1 MQLVTRADMR
11 AIEAAADAAGHSFA
25 DMMYRAGQAVAEAAE
40 DLLDGAPAIV
50 VALIGPGSNGG
61 DGLVASLAL
70 ADAGHI
76 IRALIWRRDPAD
88 GLLAEA
94 AANGAIE
101 LLLVEEDESMET
113 LAGWLSE
120 ADLVLD
126 ALLGTGADRPIDGEL
141 AEILD
146 LVGDAVHAEP
156 GGPTLLAVDLPT
168 GLDPDTGALDP
179 HTVAADVTVTFGYP
193 KLGHFSWPGVEAVG
207 ELQIDDIG
215 IAPELGRLAASAVS
229 VATAEELAELL
240 PPLEPDAHKGSQG
253 TVLAWAGSAG
263 LLGAAGLV
271 AEAAYR
277 GGCGLV
283 RLAMEQGLQLGL
295 VSWVPEATYLP
306 LPAQRADDAAA
317 RAAARQALVEA
328 LAGADAVLLGPGIG
342 REGAQAALFADLL
355 SAWRGLPGDH
365 PPALVLDADALYL
378 LAEDPAL
385 AAQLP
390 PGSILTPHP
399 GEMAGLCGKTVEQVQ
414 AARLDEARALAA
426 RLSAVVVLKGALT
439 VVALPDGR
447 ATVSP
452 IVEPALATAGT
463 GDVLSGLIVGLLAQG
478 LPPEDAALLGVWLQ
492 GRAGELAADDLGPRS
507 VLARDVLDA
516 LPDAILELEE
526 GTWDL
531 GDWFDDALAAGD
543 DDEDWN

>member
-11 AIEAAADAAGHSFA
+11 AIEAAADAGGHSFA

-76 IRALIWRRDPAD
+76 IRALVWHRDPAD

-101 LLLVEEDESMET
+101 LLRAEEDEAMET
-113 LAGWLSE
+113 LAGWLAE

-126 ALLGTGADRPIDGEL
+126 ALLGTGADRPIDGDL

-146 LVGDAVHAEP
+146 LLGDAVDAEP

-179 HTVAADVTVTFGYP
+179 HTVAADVTVTFGFP
-193 KLGHFSWPGVEAVG
+193 KLGHFTMPGAEAVG
-207 ELQIDDIG
+207 ELQIDEIG
-215 IAPELGRLAASAVS
+215 ISAELGRLAQCGAS

-253 TVLAWAGSAG
+253 TVLAWAGSASCP
-263 LLGAAGLV
+263 GAAGLA

-283 RLAMEQGLQLGL
+283 RIALPEGLQMGL
-295 VSWVPEATYLP
+295 AAWIPEAVYLP
-306 LPAQRADDAAA
+306 LPAGPEAPDTVHRAVAALTEGLGDA
-317 RAAARQALVEA
+317 E
-328 LAGADAVLLGPGIG
+328 AVLLGPGIG
-342 REGAQAALFADLL
+342 RGGGQGEVFAEVLRAWGRLPRDL
-355 SAWRGLPGDH
+355 
-365 PPALVLDADALYL
+365 PPALVLDADALYH
-378 LAEDPAL
+378 LAQRPEL
-385 AAQLP
+385 AKQLP
-390 PGSILTPHP
+390 AGTILTPHP

-414 AARLDEARALAA
+414 AARLDEARALAE
-426 RLSAVVVLKGALT
+426 RLQAVVVLKGALT

-447 ATVSP
+447 ATISP
-452 IVEPALATAGT
+452 VVEPALATAGT
-463 GDVLSGLIVGLLAQG
+463 GDVLSGLIAGLLAQG

-492 GRAGELAADDLGPRS
+492 GRAGEMAAESFGPRS

-526 GTWDL
+526 GGPDL
-531 GDWFDDALAAGD
+531 GDWLNEAMGVGD
-543 DDEDWN
+543 DDEDWD

>member
-11 AIEAAADAAGHSFA
+11 AIEAAADAGGHSYA
-25 DMMYRAGQAVAEAAE
+25 DMMFRAGQAVAEAAE
-40 DLLDGAPAIV
+40 ELLDGAPAIV

-76 IRALIWRRDPAD
+76 IRALVWQRDPAD

-101 LLLVEEDESMET
+101 LLGADENEAMET
-113 LAGWLSE
+113 LAGWLAE
-120 ADLVLD
+120 ADLLLD
-126 ALLGTGADRPIDGEL
+126 ALLGTGADRPISGDL

-146 LVGDAVHAEP
+146 LVGDAVDAEP

-179 HTVAADVTVTFGYP
+179 HAVAADVTVTFGFP
-193 KLGHFSWPGVEAVG
+193 KLGQFTMPGAEAVG

-215 IAPELGRLAASAVS
+215 IPQELGRLAQCGAA
-229 VATAEELAELL
+229 VATADELAELL
-240 PPLEPDAHKGSQG
+240 PPLLPDAHKGSQG
-253 TVLAWAGSAG
+253 TVLAWAGSAAT
-263 LLGAAGLV
+263 LGAAGLA
-271 AEAAYR
+271 AEAALR

-283 RLAMEQGLQLGL
+283 RIALPEGLQLGL
-295 VSWVPEATYLP
+295 VSWIPEATYLI
-306 LPAQRADDAAA
+306 LPATTESPASS
-317 RAAARQALVEA
+317 QAA
-328 LAGADAVLLGPGIG
+328 LAALTEGIGAADAVLLGPGIG
-342 REGAQAALFADLL
+342 RGEGQAQLL
-355 SAWRGLPGDH
+355 TAILEAWRRLPREL
-365 PPALVLDADALYL
+365 PPTLVLDADALYH
-378 LAEDPAL
+378 LAERPELARLLPA
-385 AAQLP
+385 
-390 PGSILTPHP
+390 GTILTPHP

-414 AARLDEARALAA
+414 AARLDEARALAE
-426 RLSAVVVLKGALT
+426 RLSVVVVLKGALT

-447 ATVSP
+447 ATISP

-463 GDVLSGLIVGLLAQG
+463 GDVLSGLIAGLLAQG
-478 LPPEDAALLGVWLQ
+478 LPPEEAALLGVWLQ
-492 GRAGELAADDLGPRS
+492 GRAGEIAAESFGPRS

-526 GTWDL
+526 GTGEL
-531 GDWFDDALAAGD
+531 GEWLSEALGEGD
-543 DDEDWN
+543 DDEDWD

>member
-11 AIEAAADAAGHSFA
+11 AIEAAADAGGHSFA

-76 IRALIWRRDPAD
+76 IRALVWHRDPAD

-101 LLLVEEDESMET
+101 LLRAEEDEAMET
-113 LAGWLSE
+113 LAGWLAE

-126 ALLGTGADRPIDGEL
+126 ALLGTGADRPIDGDL

-146 LVGDAVHAEP
+146 LLGDAVDAEP

-179 HTVAADVTVTFGYP
+179 HTVAADVTVTFGFP
-193 KLGHFSWPGVEAVG
+193 KLGHFTMPGAEAVG
-207 ELQIDDIG
+207 ELQIDEIG
-215 IAPELGRLAASAVS
+215 ISAELGRLAQCGAS

-253 TVLAWAGSAG
+253 TVLAWTGSASCP
-263 LLGAAGLV
+263 GAAGLA

-283 RLAMEQGLQLGL
+283 RIALPEGLQMGL
-295 VSWVPEATYLP
+295 AAWIPEAVYLP
-306 LPAQRADDAAA
+306 LPAGPEAPDTVHRAVASLTEGLGDA
-317 RAAARQALVEA
+317 E
-328 LAGADAVLLGPGIG
+328 AVLLGPGIG
-342 REGAQAALFADLL
+342 RGGGQGEVFAEVLRAWGRLPRDL
-355 SAWRGLPGDH
+355 
-365 PPALVLDADALYL
+365 PPALVLDADALYH
-378 LAEDPAL
+378 LAQRPEL
-385 AAQLP
+385 AKQLP
-390 PGSILTPHP
+390 AGTILTPHP

-414 AARLDEARALAA
+414 AARLDEARALAE
-426 RLSAVVVLKGALT
+426 RLQAVVVLKGALT

-447 ATVSP
+447 ATISP
-452 IVEPALATAGT
+452 VVEPALATAGT
-463 GDVLSGLIVGLLAQG
+463 GDVLSGLIAGLLAQG

-492 GRAGELAADDLGPRS
+492 GRAGEMAAESFGPRS

-526 GTWDL
+526 GGPDL
-531 GDWFDDALAAGD
+531 GDWLNEAMGVGD
-543 DDEDWN
+543 DDEDWD

>member
-11 AIEAAADAAGHSFA
+11 AIEAAADAGGHSFA

-76 IRALIWRRDPAD
+76 IRALVWHRDPAD

-101 LLLVEEDESMET
+101 LLRAEEDEAMET
-113 LAGWLSE
+113 LAGWLAE

-126 ALLGTGADRPIDGEL
+126 ALLGTGADRPIDGDL

-146 LVGDAVHAEP
+146 LLGDAVDAEP

-179 HTVAADVTVTFGYP
+179 HTVAADVTVTFGFP
-193 KLGHFSWPGVEAVG
+193 KLGHFTMPGAEAVG
-207 ELQIDDIG
+207 ELQIDEIG
-215 IAPELGRLAASAVS
+215 ISAELGRLAQ
-229 VATAEELAELL
+229 LL

-253 TVLAWAGSAG
+253 TVLAWAGSANCP
-263 LLGAAGLV
+263 GAAGLA

-283 RLAMEQGLQLGL
+283 RIALPEGLQLGL
-295 VSWVPEATYLP
+295 TAWIPEAVYLP
-306 LPAQRADDAAA
+306 LPAGPEAPDTVHRAVASLTEGLGDA
-317 RAAARQALVEA
+317 E
-328 LAGADAVLLGPGIG
+328 AVLLGPGIG
-342 REGAQAALFADLL
+342 RGGGQGQVFAEVLR
-355 SAWRGLPGDH
+355 AWSRLPREL
-365 PPALVLDADALYL
+365 PPALVLDADALYH
-378 LAEDPAL
+378 LAQRPEL
-385 AAQLP
+385 AKQLP
-390 PGSILTPHP
+390 PGTILTPHP

-414 AARLDEARALAA
+414 AARLDEARALAE
-426 RLSAVVVLKGALT
+426 RLQAVVVLKGALT

-447 ATVSP
+447 ATISP
-452 IVEPALATAGT
+452 VVEPALATAGT
-463 GDVLSGLIVGLLAQG
+463 GDVLSGLIAGLLAQG
-478 LPPEDAALLGVWLQ
+478 LPSEDAALLGVWLQ
-492 GRAGELAADDLGPRS
+492 GRAGEMAAESFGPRS

-526 GTWDL
+526 GGPDL
-531 GDWFDDALAAGD
+531 GDWLNEAMGMGD
-543 DDEDWN
+543 DDEAWD